1 MFYHYFAN
9 GSMNL
14 IEPFED
20 SIEDKLDELDKD
32 VGSIIELV
40 KSPIRTYNQTFPM
53 NIKNVNKVIYDYQ
66 TFMQTGQPPPTP
78 IDPNLMPTKNEVNKT
93 DPDLKDNLNETITNK
108 KNSEEKQNSIN
119 STQIK
124 SQLTEQLQV
133 TRKTIKDLED
143 LKRRLDDVNRKKDKY
158 ISKAS
163 EFKKDLDRAQKD
175 IEKYKQMIEDQTD
188 QIDEMNIAL
197 LDPNEQEDEVS
208 YVALQ
213 RNLMAMV
220 SSRYETTAKLNKAIS
235 DYSKIYCNGKNI
247 EGYCYVKDRIIKTN
261 ESLQNMPANIQTG
274 YDNIKTMIN
283 AYNQILDIELYSGK

>member
-20 SIEDKLDELDKD
+20 TVEDKLDELDKD
-32 VGSIIELV
+32 VGTIIELV
-40 KSPIRTYNQTFPM
+40 KSPIRTYNQTFPI

-93 DPDLKDNLNETITNK
+93 DPDLKDNLDETITK
-108 KNSEEKQNSIN
+108 KNNSEKKQNTTN

-124 SQLTEQLQV
+124 SRLTEQLQT

-143 LKRRLDDVNRKKDKY
+143 LKSRLDNVNRKKDKY

-163 EFKKDLDRAQKD
+163 EFKKDLDRAQQD
-175 IEKYKQMIEDQTD
+175 IEYYKQMIEYYTE
-188 QIDEMNIAL
+188 QIDEMNKAL
-197 LDPNEQEDEVS
+197 LDPDEQENTVS
-208 YVALQ
+208 YQILQ
-213 RNLMAMV
+213 RNLMVTV
-220 SSRYETTAKLNKAIS
+220 STRYETIAKLNKAIS
-235 DYSKIYCNGKNI
+235 DYSKAYCNGKNI
-247 EGYCYVKDRIIKTN
+247 EGYCYVKDRILKIN

-283 AYNQILDIELYSGK
+283 AYNQILDIDL